1 MIRAAAHQQRGHAL
15 PLLLAQWCSA
25 AQCSRSGDATAGSR
39 THLKRWVVTNGA
51 PHTAPSRLFATQ
63 PRHSQQTATAAV
75 RWSSGGLQG
84 LASNGSLRR
93 LSTANDDA
101 RSLRDELARSAGSRR
116 DAGLAALCTVFARQQ
131 LGEMTLNEL
140 REAREVR
147 TCATATVH
155 VCVPRLVCTCAL
167 VWFGS
172 LRCDSMLVLMLLL

>member
-1 MIRAAAHQQRGHAL
+1 
-15 PLLLAQWCSA
+15 
-25 AQCSRSGDATAGSR
+25 
-39 THLKRWVVTNGA
+39 
-51 PHTAPSRLFATQ
+51 
-63 PRHSQQTATAAV
+63 V
-75 RWSSGGLQG
+75 RWRSGGLQG

-147 TCATATVH
+147 MRHRDCPCMRAQARMH
-155 VCVPRLVCTCAL
+155 VCTRLVWLIAVWLNVGVDVAAL
-167 VWFGS
+167 VF
-172 LRCDSMLVLMLLL
+172 LFV